1 MNKKNEQKSTTMKIS
16 KNFTLS
22 EFNVSASYPE
32 LAKGIPINIRPAVIA
47 LVTHVLQPICDKTGW
62 TCKINSGYRSIEL
75 NRAVGGVSV
84 PPSQHMKGEAADC
97 VFMKDGKP
105 VPIID
110 VLKVGKELFFDQMIA
125 YPSFVHFSHSKI
137 NRRMV
142 LYNSGYKGKRL

>member
-1 MNKKNEQKSTTMKIS
+1 MKIS
-16 KNFTLS
+16 KNFRLD

-75 NRAVGGVSV
+75 NRAVGGALS
-84 PPSQHMKGEAADC
+84 SQHMKGEAADC

-110 VLKVGKELFFDQMIA
+110 VLRLATAMNLPFDQMIA
-125 YPSFVHFSHSKI
+125 YPSFVHFSHSKN
-137 NRRMV
+137 NRKQI
-142 LYNSGYKGKRL
+142 LYNINYGGKRL